1 VRAVNWTTDPDYNYF
16 YQLAASGEESKQRE
30 VLDRFEAK
38 ASTGNLLSVWPFANL
53 ILLKL
58 GQSGLTD
65 LTLVDRTRVTNTW
78 PALRLRAYTLLA
90 QTAGPEDRDEL
101 MGLLH
106 REYDPVAAAQGA
118 RALAQ
123 SGWDGDGK
131 LMRLLADLQSRM
143 PDQSGVAD
151 AVIDAARSLW
161 VVNGRSTDP
170 ALLPLVSAVFQG
182 PFPRPVKLKAQR
194 FFQDLMAA
202 P

>member
-1 VRAVNWTTDPDYNYF
+1 
-16 YQLAASGEESKQRE
+16 
-30 VLDRFEAK
+30 
-38 ASTGNLLSVWPFANL
+38 
-53 ILLKL
+53 
-58 GQSGLTD
+58 
-65 LTLVDRTRVTNTW
+65 
-78 PALRLRAYTLLA
+78 
-90 QTAGPEDRDEL
+90 

-106 REYDPVAAAQGA
+106 KEYDPVAAAQGA

-131 LMRLLADLQSRM
+131 LMRLLADLQARM
-143 PDQSGVAD
+143 SDQAVVAD

-161 VVNGRSTDP
+161 AVNGRSTDP

-182 PFPRPVKLKAQR
+182 PFPKPVKLKAQR